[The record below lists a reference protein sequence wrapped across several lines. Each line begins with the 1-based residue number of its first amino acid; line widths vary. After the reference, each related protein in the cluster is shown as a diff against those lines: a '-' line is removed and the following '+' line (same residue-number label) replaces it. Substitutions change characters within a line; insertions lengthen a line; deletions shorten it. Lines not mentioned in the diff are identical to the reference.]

1 MIDQLLYWIISL
13 LFVIALI
20 LGMALLIKKFAL
32 PNSPNNPLFKKN
44 KLRRL
49 EIIDQLPL
57 DHKSRLVLIRRDET
71 EHLLMLGQS
80 GDLVIETNIPSKQKD
95 EPVKQQ
101 RNELMDKK
109 NDE

>member
-20 LGMALLIKKFAL
+20 LGLALLIKKYAL

-57 DHKSRLVLIRRDET
+57 DHKSKLVLIRRDDT

-80 GDLVIETNIPSKQKD
+80 GDLMIERNITPRQKNEQSKQQSD
-95 EPVKQQ
+95 EQT
-101 RNELMDKK
+101 
-109 NDE
+109 DE

>member
-1 MIDQLLYWIISL
+1 MIDQLLYWVISL

-80 GDLVIETNIPSKQKD
+80 GDLVIETNITSKQRS
-95 EPVKQQ
+95 EPTKQQ
-101 RNELMDKK
+101 S
-109 NDE
+109 DEQTDD

>member
-95 EPVKQQ
+95 KPVKQQ
-101 RNELMDKK
+101 RNELIDEK
-109 NDE
+109 NDK